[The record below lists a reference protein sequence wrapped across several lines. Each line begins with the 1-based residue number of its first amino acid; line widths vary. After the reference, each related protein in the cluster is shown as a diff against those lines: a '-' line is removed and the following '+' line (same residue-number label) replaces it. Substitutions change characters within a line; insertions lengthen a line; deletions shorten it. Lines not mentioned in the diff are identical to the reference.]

1 MIGLYIILLPE
12 GTIKRHLST
21 ENGEV
26 PLADTT
32 VADELI
38 SFTGEDHLSLVNFT
52 KELIREIQS
61 IYEAQNDYFGFCKEA
76 YLYLVSQ
83 EESNPL
89 FLILSRASI
98 ADRLS
103 EISERNR
110 KDIALGRFIT
120 TLITPTQLYINANTF
135 LNALCNKQ
143 PVNNVLSD
151 RLLWQSRATVIF
163 DFEKT
168 LRTQY
173 VFRSFSQYYIF
184 LLQQFLAS
192 KPNIA
197 KCQYCGRFFI
207 PRTKRRTLYCD
218 RIIRDKKTCKQIA
231 PYLNRRERAAADKV
245 DYEFNRVKDML
256 LHRLER
262 REYDKKYSSIDLSWK
277 EYCQWLEKSTD
288 ARNRYLA
295 GKLSAEEAISM
306 IHVPTIQ
313 ELREQICAEDTLAF
327 SSTQS

>member
-1 MIGLYIILLPE
+1 MIGLYIMLLPD

-32 VADELI
+32 VAEELI
-38 SFTGEDHLSLVNFT
+38 SFTGEDHLSLVKFT
-52 KELIREIQS
+52 KELIREIKT
-61 IYEAQNDYFGFCKEA
+61 IYEAQNDYLCFCKDA

-89 FLILSRASI
+89 FMILSKASI
-98 ADRLS
+98 NDRLS
-103 EISERNR
+103 EISERNS
-110 KDIALGRFIT
+110 KDIALGKFIS
-120 TLITPTQLYINANTF
+120 TLITPIQMYIDANTF
-135 LNALCNKQ
+135 LNALCNKE
-143 PVNNVLSD
+143 PANIVLSD

-192 KPNIA
+192 KPNITR
-197 KCQYCGRFFI
+197 CQYCGRFFI

-218 RIIRDKKTCKQIA
+218 RIIRDEKTCKQIA

-256 LHRLER
+256 LHRLDR
-262 REYDKKYSSIDLSWK
+262 RECDKKDSPIDLSWN
-277 EYCQWLEKSTD
+277 EYCQWFEKATN

-327 SSTQS
+327 SGTQS